1 MINAKLELDR
11 MRTAYDSDRPGY
23 LFNPSDRSEEYYQ
36 KVEAQDELNVI
47 FRDDKTLCFS
57 GQIYY
62 GYIVQA
68 NNKLFSWSLSPV
80 MLPAAVLYSTEE
92 ITVSNS
98 SLFQSIADTLLSYK
112 DTPEKAPEDLRDI
125 VGKIHDEMSTFFN
138 YPVPESITGGKKVLL
153 SIMHINRAY
162 LPGRKLM
169 KPMIP
174 IVSCP
179 DLCKSS
185 FVLPLKYWTPGFVEH
200 WKSKY

>member
-1 MINAKLELDR
+1 MINARVELDR
-11 MRTAYDSDRPGY
+11 MRTAYATERPGF

-36 KVEAQDELNVI
+36 KVESRDELNVI
-47 FRDDKTLCFS
+47 CRDDKTLCLS
-57 GQIYY
+57 GQVYY

-68 NNKLFSWSLSPV
+68 NNKLFSWSLSPF

-92 ITVSNS
+92 TTVSNF
-98 SLFQSIADTLLSYK
+98 SLFQSIADTLMSYK
-112 DTPEKAPEDLRDI
+112 DTPEKAPADLQDI

-138 YPVPESITGGKKVLL
+138 FPVPESITGGKKVFLT
-153 SIMHINRAY
+153 IMHINRAF

-169 KPMIP
+169 KSTVP

-179 DLCKSS
+179 EECKSS
-185 FVLPLKYWTPGFVEH
+185 FVLPLKYWTQGFVEH

>member
-11 MRTAYDSDRPGY
+11 MRTSYDSNRPGFLY
-23 LFNPSDRSEEYYQ
+23 DPGERSEEYC
-36 KVEAQDELNVI
+36 KKAESRDELNVI
-47 FRDDKTLCFS
+47 LREDKTLCFS
-57 GQIYY
+57 GQVYY

-68 NNKLFSWSLSPV
+68 NNKLFSWSLSPLC
-80 MLPAAVLYSTEE
+80 LPAAVLYSTEE
-92 ITVSNS
+92 TTVSNFT
-98 SLFQSIADTLLSYK
+98 LFQSIASTLLSYK
-112 DTPEKAPEDLRDI
+112 DCPEKAPEELRDI
-125 VGKIHDEMSTFFN
+125 VGKIHDEMATYFN

-153 SIMHINRAY
+153 SVMHIYRGY
-162 LPGRKLM
+162 MPGRKLM
-169 KPMIP
+169 KPTIP